1 MTITIPWRRSHD
13 RTTDDMRPVS
23 IEISPLPH
31 AEGSAY
37 IKVGDTHILCAATVE
52 EAVPRWMKGS
62 GTGWVTAEYALLP
75 RSTTT
80 RTSRRSIEGGR
91 TKEIQRL
98 IGRSLRTAV
107 DMKALGE
114 RQIILDCDVIQ
125 ADGGTR
131 CAAITGAWVALH
143 LAIQGLVNQKKIR
156 KTAMIRQVAAV
167 SVGVVNGVP
176 MLDLDYG
183 EDSKAD
189 VDANIVMTDAGEFVE
204 IQTTAEQRP
213 FSADALQAMLGL
225 AGHGI
230 DQLFAL
236 QNEAIAA
243 K

>member
-236 QNEAIAA
+236 QNEAIDA

>member
-1 MTITIPWRRSHD
+1 MTITVLKPRSYKRALD
-13 RTTDDMRPVS
+13 EMRPIS
-23 IEISPLPH
+23 IEIDPIPH

-37 IKVGDTHILCAATVE
+37 IKVGDTHVLCVASVE
-52 EAVPRWMKGS
+52 EDVPRWMKGS
-62 GTGWVTAEYALLP
+62 GSGWVTAEYALLP
-75 RSTTT
+75 RSTAT
-80 RTSRRSIEGGR
+80 RTRRSSIEGGR

-114 RQIILDCDVIQ
+114 RQIILDCDVIR

-143 LAIQGLVNQKKIR
+143 LAVESLVKSRKIR
-156 KTAMIRQVAAV
+156 QTAMIRQIAAV
-167 SVGVVNGVP
+167 SVGLVDGVP
-176 MLDLDYG
+176 MLDLDYK

-213 FSADALQAMLGL
+213 FSPDTLQTMLGL
-225 AGHGI
+225 ASTGL
-230 DQLFAL
+230 DQLFAI
-236 QNEAIAA
+236 QNAAIEG